1 MKTHFKVF
9 LPTVWIALSLS
20 ACGPD
25 SSAPNIPEPLNAA
38 GIGADDLESSVADA
52 NMSPTDSLS
61 QTRLAAL
68 PAHVLLKVETCEKE
82 GRFYSLGESSCT
94 RSKPADFPCRI
105 DDEFKKRI
113 DAETIE
119 TLDDY
124 IVKKARNLQLYAC
137 TENDDTIT
145 LHFYRYGNDV
155 ITYRTLQIPKS

>member
-1 MKTHFKVF
+1 MKTHFKIF
-9 LPTVWIALSLS
+9 LPLVWIALGLS

-25 SSAPNIPEPLNAA
+25 SSAPGIPEPISETS
-38 GIGADDLESSVADA
+38 GDLQSSVADP

-68 PAHVLLKVETCEKE
+68 PANVLEKVQICEKE
-82 GRFYSLGESSCT
+82 GRFYSLGERNCT
-94 RSKPADFPCRI
+94 KSKPADFPCRI
-105 DDEFKKRI
+105 DEDFKKRI
-113 DAETIE
+113 DEGTIE
-119 TLDDY
+119 ILDEY
-124 IVKKARNLQLYAC
+124 IEKKARNLQLYAC